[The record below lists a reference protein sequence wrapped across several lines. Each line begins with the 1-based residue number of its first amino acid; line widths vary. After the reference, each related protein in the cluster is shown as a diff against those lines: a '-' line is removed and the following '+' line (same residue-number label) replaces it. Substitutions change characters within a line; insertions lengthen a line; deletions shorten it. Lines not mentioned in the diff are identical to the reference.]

1 MLPNK
6 VITQAEIKA
15 TANLREILDGVQ
27 RNNEQAAMR
36 LRMIASFDER
46 FMNSID
52 DDNNRNDC

>member
-6 VITQAEIKA
+6 VVTQEEIK
-15 TANLREILDGVQ
+15 TAANIRELLDKIQ
-27 RNNEQAAMR
+27 TNNDQAQVR

-52 DDNNRNDC
+52 DDNNRQDC